1 MPLRGSL
8 QVLQEVKVIA
18 SEQSQVYYA
27 DERAGGPEYDKD
39 RNMTEAVSAR
49 RMILCAGLQSGG
61 TTLISW
67 CFLQRRDTNGV
78 LDMSGDMIQP
88 SFEKVKE
95 PILWAKQT
103 VASFQWLDM
112 YETYCDLGWEPE
124 PLLVVRDVRAAYSS
138 LIKKPYGINGTT
150 AEDPPLRM
158 RFRRFLRD
166 WELFRAHGWPIIKF
180 EDFVQEPRAILMKIC
195 MDLSLPWDEGMVSWP
210 KRSSEIAYFKEGG
223 AVCSRHNK
231 TFEGSFEKSH
241 LAAATLRDRA
251 EIRIDGLPR
260 SELEWLEETFSAY
273 NSFHRYPEE
282 VRPRLQ
288 EERHTIPTSMAAP
301 RYEGTGREWY
311 YSEMERLRSEYWRLI
326 SENERL
332 REKSKA

>member
-1 MPLRGSL
+1 
-8 QVLQEVKVIA
+8 
-18 SEQSQVYYA
+18 
-27 DERAGGPEYDKD
+27 
-39 RNMTEAVSAR
+39 MTERVSAR
-49 RMILCAGLQSGG
+49 RMILCAGLQSSG

-78 LDMSGDMIQP
+78 LDMTGDLIQP
-88 SFEKVKE
+88 SFERVKE

-103 VASFQWLDM
+103 VVSFRWLDL
-112 YETYCDLGWEPE
+112 YETYRDLGWEPE
-124 PLLVVRDVRAAYSS
+124 PLLVVRDVRTAYSS
-138 LIKKPYGINGTT
+138 LTKKTYGINGTT

-166 WELFRAHGWPIIKF
+166 WELFRANGWPIVKF
-180 EDFVQEPRAILMKIC
+180 EDFVQEPRATLMKVC
-195 MDLSLPWDEGMVSWP
+195 ADVSLPWDDAMITWP
-210 KRSSEIAYFKEGG
+210 KEPSEIAYFKK
-223 AVCSRHNK
+223 RQNK
-231 TFEGSFEKSH
+231 TFEVSIEKSH

-282 VRPRLQ
+282 IRPTLQ
-288 EERHTIPTSMAAP
+288 DEIPTSMAAP

-311 YSEMERLRSEYWRLI
+311 YSELERLRSEYWRLT